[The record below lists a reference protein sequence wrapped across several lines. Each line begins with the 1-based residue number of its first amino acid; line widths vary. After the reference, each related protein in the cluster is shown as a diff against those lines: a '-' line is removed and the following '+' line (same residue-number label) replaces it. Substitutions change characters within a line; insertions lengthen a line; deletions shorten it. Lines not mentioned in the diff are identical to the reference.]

1 MEQRGADLFKVE
13 LKNRPKRQIERNKE
27 IVAYRKAGI
36 TYRQI
41 ARHFGISIC
50 RVRQII
56 EVWEGRDE

>member
-1 MEQRGADLFKVE
+1 ME

-27 IVAYRKAGI
+27 IVAYRKVGI

>member
-1 MEQRGADLFKVE
+1 MINGLLDMTY
-13 LKNRPKRQIERNKE
+13 LKKRQRKTERNKE

>member
-1 MEQRGADLFKVE
+1 MTN
-13 LKNRPKRQIERNKE
+13 LKKRQRKTERNKE

-36 TYRQI
+36 TYGQI

>member
-1 MEQRGADLFKVE
+1 MTN
-13 LKNRPKRQIERNKE
+13 LKKRQRKTERNKE

-36 TYRQI
+36 TYGQI

-56 EVWEGRDE
+56 EVWEDRNE